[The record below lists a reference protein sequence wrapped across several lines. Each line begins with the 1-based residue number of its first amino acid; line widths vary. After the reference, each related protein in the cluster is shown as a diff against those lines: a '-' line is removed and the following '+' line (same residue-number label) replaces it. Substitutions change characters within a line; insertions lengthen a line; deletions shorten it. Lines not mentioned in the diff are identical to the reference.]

1 HRSPPRRA
9 APHRSAAPVR
19 RARHPSCPRARCG
32 PPALRARSRSRP
44 PRYAARPRGA
54 RESAAAGGRTGRRGD
69 GRVPWPAGL
78 RLAQLVPEQAGDA
91 PPRAD
96 LELRGR
102 ACARPAAHRRR
113 RALRARRGRPADAPA
128 RGVGAESVAD
138 DRRPGRFHRC
148 DAAADRRRR
157 NRDPAPGRQAQ
168 ARAEP
173 RAARRGRRHRRV
185 ARAWCVGAGRRDGAD
200 APLRRQG
207 QPHQEPG
214 LRGEPDLH
222 RESAWRTRAM
232 RGVAAIA
239 ATSAAAG
246 ALAAWLFDPQSGR
259 RRRAVARDRIRSRV
273 KRLDEAARVAAID
286 LRNRTTGTIASV
298 RSLATGDDDV
308 DDDVLAARVRATLGR
323 VVSHPRAVDVSANDG
338 IVTLRGPVLEHE
350 VASLLRAVRG
360 VRGVKAV
367 DDRLEPHERPGRIPA
382 LQGGR
387 PREQRI
393 DLLQEHWAPATRLLV
408 GTGGTALAL
417 YALARRSTL
426 SPILAAGAAAMLA
439 RAATNI
445 DTQRLL
451 GQRGRRGIDIRKTI
465 FVAAPI

>member
-1 HRSPPRRA
+1 
-9 APHRSAAPVR
+9 
-19 RARHPSCPRARCG
+19 
-32 PPALRARSRSRP
+32 
-44 PRYAARPRGA
+44 
-54 RESAAAGGRTGRRGD
+54 
-69 GRVPWPAGL
+69 
-78 RLAQLVPEQAGDA
+78 
-91 PPRAD
+91 
-96 LELRGR
+96 
-102 ACARPAAHRRR
+102 
-113 RALRARRGRPADAPA
+113 
-128 RGVGAESVAD
+128 
-138 DRRPGRFHRC
+138 
-148 DAAADRRRR
+148 
-157 NRDPAPGRQAQ
+157 
-168 ARAEP
+168 
-173 RAARRGRRHRRV
+173 
-185 ARAWCVGAGRRDGAD
+185 
-200 APLRRQG
+200 
-207 QPHQEPG
+207 
-214 LRGEPDLH
+214 
-222 RESAWRTRAM
+222 M

-465 FVAAPI
+465 FVAAPIDEVFAFWNDFGDFPKFLRNVREVSRNPDGRWHWVVAGPLGTTTQWNVEVTRNVPNECIAWSTTPGSHVQHAGVARFLPEDGGTRIDIEMSYNPPAGAAGHVVASLFGADPGAEMDEDLVRAKSFLETGKPARDAAQPVR